1 MEWVCRPEEW
11 ASIPNEFDNMWGIIK
26 ESGESLAFVSVITL
40 FPSLTLCFSCFSAS
54 VHLDITNE
62 PEDFLGKVQAIPLEE
77 RKWKDLLTLDTL
89 HAFCGGLEPT
99 PVAR

>member
-1 MEWVCRPEEW
+1 MCRPEEW
-11 ASIPNEFDNMWGIIK
+11 ASIPEEFDNMWGIIK
-26 ESGESLAFVSVITL
+26 ESGESLAFISVITL

-54 VHLDITNE
+54 VHLDITDE
-62 PEDFLGKVQAIPLEE
+62 QEDFWGKVRANPLEE

>member
-1 MEWVCRPEEW
+1 MCRPEEW

-54 VHLDITNE
+54 VHLDITDKQ
-62 PEDFLGKVQAIPLEE
+62 EDFLGKVRAIPLEE
-77 RKWKDLLTLDTL
+77 RKLKDLLTLDTL
-89 HAFCGGLEPT
+89 HAFYGGLEPT
-99 PVAR
+99 PIA